1 MTDFPPIHPGQILRE
16 EFLEPLNITAYQL
29 ANTIHVPQTRLSEIL
44 HGRRSITA
52 DTGLRL
58 SRAFGLSDMYWINM
72 QAHYDAEIAKDEL
85 VDQLGAIEPIA
96 PRT

>member
-29 ANTIHVPQTRLSEIL
+29 ANAIHVPQTRLSEIL

-58 SRAFGLSDMYWINM
+58 SRAFGLSEMYWINM
-72 QAHYDAEIAKDEL
+72 QAHYDAETAKDEL